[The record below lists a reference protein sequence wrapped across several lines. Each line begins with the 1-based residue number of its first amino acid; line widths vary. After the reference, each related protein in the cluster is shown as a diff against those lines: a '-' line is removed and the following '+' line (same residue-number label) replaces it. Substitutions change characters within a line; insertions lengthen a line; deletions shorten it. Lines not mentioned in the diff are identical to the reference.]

1 MAIALTA
8 ITGTAQTGLTSPTYT
23 VTADTPVGPNAKQ
36 WAVTALGGTQTGV
49 IPHSISNPF
58 TIAFVR
64 PLVYKLVALVNSA
77 TGRLRSSSK
86 NVTKVITRKGV
97 IPLAGQPAEIMIMET
112 TIKIPAGA
120 ETADTNSVLACESAH
135 LGAVAQ
141 QSSGI
146 GDTTVTGIL

>member
-1 MAIALTA
+1 MAIALTTV
-8 ITGTAQTGLTSPTYT
+8 TGAAQTGLTSPTYT
-23 VTADTPVGPNAKQ
+23 VTADAPTGPNAKQ

-49 IPHSISNPF
+49 VPHAISNPF

-64 PLVYKLVALVNSA
+64 PLIYKLVALVNSA

-97 IPLAGQPAEIMIMET
+97 LPLAGQPAEIMIVET
-112 TIKIPAGA
+112 IVKTPAGA
-120 ETADTNSVLACESAH
+120 DTADSMSVRACLSAH

-141 QSSGI
+141 QCSGI
-146 GDTTVTGIL
+146 GDTVVTGIL